1 MRDPLAVPSHSHA
14 VLLGAS
20 EYGVAHRQ
28 PTRTQVLGAGFDG
41 LKIDNCGDDDG
52 SGCAARLAR
61 AASGQ
66 SRHSYDARVFAQ
78 WGACSFVSRVKHLNE
93 SGRAIL
99 IENSNQA
106 HASAA
111 ATAPSINSAALHGW
125 PDRRVRSA
133 NSSVASRVPGWFW
146 WHTAGSRR
154 RAATWQAEQH
164 CRSRYGP
171 MPMPRCI
178 RRAGYNVG
186 YRHCSPSVS
195 CGAWLEDANMGST
208 YA

>member
-1 MRDPLAVPSHSHA
+1 VRDPLAVPSHSHA

-61 AASGQ
+61 AASAQ

-111 ATAPSINSAALHGW
+111 ATAPSINSAALHSW

-133 NSSVASRVPGWFW
+133 NSSVASRVLVGFGGTRQGHGDGPPRGKPNSTVAPG
-146 WHTAGSRR
+146 TVRCQC
-154 RAATWQAEQH
+154 RAA
-164 CRSRYGP
+164 
-171 MPMPRCI
+171 
-178 RRAGYNVG
+178 
-186 YRHCSPSVS
+186 
-195 CGAWLEDANMGST
+195 
-208 YA
+208 